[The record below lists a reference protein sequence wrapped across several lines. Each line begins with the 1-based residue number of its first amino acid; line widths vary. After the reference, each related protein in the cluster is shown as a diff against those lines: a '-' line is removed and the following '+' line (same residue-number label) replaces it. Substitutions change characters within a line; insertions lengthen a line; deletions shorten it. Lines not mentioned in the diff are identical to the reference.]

1 MSRAATLLGAMPL
14 RRVARLGLALLL
26 LLAVSSA
33 MGCMRVKP
41 WQRATLAREDMQ
53 FDPDGLRTALQ
64 SHIQFSKEASMPG
77 TAVGG
82 GGCGCN

>member
-1 MSRAATLLGAMPL
+1 MSGAESVLRAMPL
-14 RRVARLGLALLL
+14 RRASRLGLALLL
-26 LLAVSSA
+26 LLTLSSV